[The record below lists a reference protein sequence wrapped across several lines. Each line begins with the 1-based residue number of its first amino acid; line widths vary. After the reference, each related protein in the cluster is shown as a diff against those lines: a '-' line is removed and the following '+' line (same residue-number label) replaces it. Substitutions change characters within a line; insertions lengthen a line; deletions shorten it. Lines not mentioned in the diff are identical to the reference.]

1 MWTNPF
7 LISCSTLSVILTP
20 SSLPIATEL
29 IGASKA
35 KFEHQ
40 INIMPASN
48 RWILNFLKQSYNF
61 RTVSFY

>member
-1 MWTNPF
+1 MQY
-7 LISCSTLSVILTP
+7 VP

-35 KFEHQ
+35 KLEHQ

-48 RWILNFLKQSYNF
+48 R
-61 RTVSFY
+61 